1 MYTVLRD
8 QPPTPPPKWW
18 YMIFFPFYT
27 DIGIEWKSPS
37 DGQGHS
43 PRHAT
48 PTPSAWAWPKSVRF
62 KIHENNW
69 WVWLPLIWY
78 KIQLVSISF
87 LSPHLAL
94 VGISLP
100 IDPTMW
106 LVLSEQFTLFE
117 NLNILQADWNL
128 HCAHRLPL
136 RGLVDECI
144 PAAFLII
151 NIFLLSSSDFPHHL
165 VALEGRRIVFPILVK
180 DWALYTCAQLI
191 APSTN
196 WSWR

>member
-1 MYTVLRD
+1 MDKGILLDMQPQPHLREPGQNLWD
-8 QPPTPPPKWW
+8 SKFTKTIDGSGCHQ
-18 YMIFFPFYT
+18 Y
-27 DIGIEWKSPS
+27 DI
-37 DGQGHS
+37 
-43 PRHAT
+43 
-48 PTPSAWAWPKSVRF
+48 RF
-62 KIHENNW
+62 NW
-69 WVWLPLIWY
+69 FHPI
-78 KIQLVSISF
+78 

-117 NLNILQADWNL
+117 NLNIQAEWNL

-144 PAAFLII
+144 PAAFLIM

-191 APSTN
+191 APKTN

>member
-1 MYTVLRD
+1 M
-8 QPPTPPPKWW
+8 PKRKH
-18 YMIFFPFYT
+18 FFFQEGFPYT
-27 DIGIEWKSPS
+27 DIGIKWKSPS

-69 WVWLPLIWY
+69 WVWLPPIWY
-78 KIQLVSISF
+78 KIQLVSSNP
-87 LSPHLAL
+87 LSSPGTGWHKSSHRSHNVARTEWAVHFIWELKHPPSWLEPAL
-94 VGISLP
+94 CTSSPPQRARWWMYTG
-100 IDPTMW
+100 
-106 LVLSEQFTLFE
+106 
-117 NLNILQADWNL
+117 
-128 HCAHRLPL
+128 
-136 RGLVDECI
+136 CI
-144 PAAFLII
+144 PDHEH
-151 NIFLLSSSDFPHHL
+151 LSIVQFWSYFPHHL